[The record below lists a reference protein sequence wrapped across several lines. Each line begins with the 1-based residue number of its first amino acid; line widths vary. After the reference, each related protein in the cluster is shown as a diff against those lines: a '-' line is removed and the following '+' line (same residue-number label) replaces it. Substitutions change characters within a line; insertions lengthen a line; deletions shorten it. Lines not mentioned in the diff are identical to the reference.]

1 MEVRK
6 IPARPGKRKTAPR
19 LESVR
24 AVDETLREEIRNGK
38 TTTVTT
44 VLVPTAP
51 VKIEANVKTE
61 LKRKLRVASYCRVS
75 TGAADQATSIVN
87 QREHYESYIR
97 SNPEWEFAG
106 VYWEADVSG
115 TKADNRPELQRL
127 ITDCKAGRV
136 DLILTKSISRFSR
149 STTDCLQMVR
159 TLTSLGVNIR
169 FEKENIDTG
178 AMKSEFLLTLFSSFA
193 EAESKSI
200 SLNETWAKQK
210 QFKNGTYRYSIAPFG
225 YTLQDGNFI
234 INKEQVPIVRE
245 IFNSVLSGKGT
256 SMIAKELNA
265 RSIPTG
271 TKRNDGTPGVWTSHM
286 VGGMIKNVVYI
297 GDVLCQK
304 TFHENYRLMYNY
316 GERQQYY
323 NEGHHA
329 AIIDRETFEAANA
342 ALRQRGAE
350 KGNVPKDRHLRKN
363 PHNNRYAFSGKLIC
377 GCCGG
382 KMKRVTQKTA
392 LGNRYHWSCAVHLDN
407 KEVCAMKRE
416 QDESIRNAFCTMMN
430 KLAFAEKLILDAYIE
445 DLREEGSREN
455 TKAIRETEEKLNTL
469 KAEKNRLSL
478 LLSKGCGEPVSF
490 RRKLMELDNRE
501 NALNGELLALQGDSP
516 AICWTEKLKDALGAW
531 KKDGSDPDTFF
542 TEVCDSAVVM
552 TGEYVE
558 FNLKCGLKL
567 REPLEP
573 KA

>member
-6 IPARPGKRKTAPR
+6 IPARPGKRKTPVTIPSP
-19 LESVR
+19 ETVK
-24 AVDETLREEIRNGK
+24 DTLRDEIRNGK
-38 TTTVTT
+38 MATVTT
-44 VLVPTAP
+44 VSTPSEP
-51 VKIEANVKTE
+51 VKIEAAVTYATQK
-61 LKRKLRVASYCRVS
+61 KLRVASYCRVS
-75 TGAADQATSIVN
+75 TDSLNQATSIIN
-87 QREHYESYIR
+87 QREHYKSFIR
-97 SNPEWEFAG
+97 SNPDWEFAG

-127 ITDCKAGRV
+127 IADCKAGRV

-178 AMKSEFLLTLFSSFA
+178 TMESEFLLTLFSSFA

-225 YTLQDGNFI
+225 YKLHDGNFI
-234 INKEQVPIVRE
+234 INEEQVPVVQE
-245 IFNSVLSGKGT
+245 IFNSVLAGKGT
-256 SMIAKELNA
+256 TMIAKELNA
-265 RSIPTG
+265 RGIPTG
-271 TKRNDGTPGVWTSHM
+271 TKRNDGSPGVWTSSM
-286 VGGMIKNVVYI
+286 IGGMIKNVVYI

-329 AIIDRETFEAANA
+329 AIVDKEIFEAANV

-392 LGNRYHWSCAVHLDN
+392 LGNRYHWSCVAHLEN

-430 KLAFAEKLILDAYIE
+430 KLGFAEKLILDAYIE

-455 TKAIRETEEKLNTL
+455 AKAIEETERKLNTV
-469 KAEKNRLSL
+469 KAEKHRLSL
-478 LLSKGCGEPVSF
+478 LLSRGCGEPVSF
-490 RRKLMELDNRE
+490 RRKMLELEQAE
-501 NALNGELLALQGDSP
+501 NTLNAELSSLQGDSP
-516 AICWTEKLKDALGAW
+516 AIRWTERLKATLEEWRKG
-531 KKDGSDPDTFF
+531 GDPDAFF
-542 TEVCDSAVVM
+542 TEVCDSAVVK

-558 FNLKCGLKL
+558 FQLKCGLKL
-567 REPLEP
+567 REPL
-573 KA
+573 KAEV